1 MPHHPAVGLR
11 LVAEHGKRVFWRM
24 CEKQY
29 NRGEMRFCHVAQC
42 CTLIT
47 TLLVLAACGGAPLPD
62 AGGQIAQAQRAWDG
76 DWHAVWQIEWANAPV
91 RGPLVAE
98 VWHAADGRL
107 RIETL
112 EAPTAALNG
121 LTLVD
126 DGRQAWL
133 HDLRSNLVERDTRE
147 RLRIPLASDMLAA
160 MDWLLAQTDQATVIG
175 VNHDELESGPAT
187 RLDLTTSAGDRA
199 TLWVHAKTGLPAGFA
214 LHSEPWGEVKCV
226 TRSIDPP
233 GQLDPALFRNGKET
247 P

>member
-1 MPHHPAVGLR
+1 MIRARSGFQ
-11 LVAEHGKRVFWRM
+11 VFAIM
-24 CEKQY
+24 
-29 NRGEMRFCHVAQC
+29 F
-42 CTLIT
+42 
-47 TLLVLAACGGAPLPD
+47 VLAACGGSFDD
-62 AGGQIAQAQRAWDG
+62 ASEQIARARRAWDG

-126 DGRQAWL
+126 DGRQTWL
-133 HDLRSNLVERDTRE
+133 YDLRLNQAQQGARE
-147 RLRIPLASDMLAA
+147 QLRIPLVSDMLAA
-160 MDWLLAQTDQATVIG
+160 MDWLLAQTDQATVTG

-187 RLDLTTSAGDRA
+187 RLDLTTRAGDRA

-233 GQLDPALFRNGKET
+233 GQLAPALFRNGKET